1 MICPACDEIFPPE
14 SFGEP
19 KCCPACGAYYEKALK
34 LRAARKAAAAEVK
47 VEKQAQPIS
56 QKTTPS
62 SVGSKIDNVLHAVVA
77 PTVAKPIANA
87 HNNGQ
92 PLYKGALYCTSCGA
106 VGGSK
111 RHVPGSIMIEIVLW
125 LCFLIPGLI
134 YTLWRYAASKKA
146 CKVCSQPTL
155 IPASSPL
162 AQKMLKQ

>member
-34 LRAARKAAAAEVK
+34 LRAARKATASEVK

-56 QKTTPS
+56 QKTTPA
-62 SVGSKIDNVLHAVVA
+62 SVGSKIDNVLRAAVS
-77 PTVAKPIANA
+77 PTIAKPVGNTQYQ
-87 HNNGQ
+87 GQ
-92 PLYKGALYCTSCGA
+92 HVYKGMMFCTSCGA

-111 RHVPGSIMIEIVLW
+111 RHVPGSILIEIVLW

-134 YTLWRYAASKKA
+134 YTIWRYSASKRA
-146 CKVCSQPTL
+146 CRVCSMPTL
-155 IPASSPL
+155 IPAGSPL
-162 AQKMLKQ
+162 AQKMLKE